1 MGAGAIVMQRSSTIV
16 LLLSAVTLAFSVAH
30 AEQRSSALQP
40 IDALVPSRYDFGLP
54 SWAPKPLEPAANPT
68 TAAKA
73 DLGRHLF
80 YDTRLSLDGSMS
92 CASCHEQ
99 ARAFTDGR
107 AVATGV
113 TGQTTPRNAMSLA
126 NVAYFPVLTWS
137 NPLLH
142 HLEQQALVPLIGQ
155 DPVELGLAGAEEK
168 MVERL
173 SAEPIYKRLFAE
185 AFPEAGGEI
194 SLATVVRA
202 LSAFQRTIVSM
213 RSPYDRYRYEGDV
226 DAVSDA
232 AIRGEALFFSEKL
245 ECHHCHNGLNLA
257 DTVLHERNK
266 AGEVAFHNT
275 GLYNIDGKGAYPAKN
290 IGIAEVTGRPEDMG
304 RFRAPSL
311 RNVAVTAP
319 YMHDG
324 SVATLDAVIDHYAA
338 GGRTI
343 ATGPNAG
350 IGRTNPFKSSFVPG
364 FTITPEERA
373 DLIAFLQSLTD
384 TGFLSDPRYANPWPR
399 KDKGK

>member
-1 MGAGAIVMQRSSTIV
+1 MQRSSTIV

-232 AIRGEALFFSEKL
+232 AIRGEDDGARLEVGAVQRGAARDVAQLLVWVLCQPFRVALRLLPQGERNARGDEQRQRSGQRVASARRRGEGAGRSLFEDEVSV
-245 ECHHCHNGLNLA
+245 GAA
-257 DTVLHERNK
+257 DTEGGDACASRSLLARPWLSVLQERESRGLPLDVCGGDLCVDGL
-266 AGEVAFHNT
+266 GEELV
-275 GLYNIDGKGAYPAKN
+275 L
-290 IGIAEVTGRPEDMG
+290 EREDH
-304 RFRAPSL
+304 F
-311 RNVAVTAP
+311 
-319 YMHDG
+319 D
-324 SVATLDAVIDHYAA
+324 
-338 GGRTI
+338 
-343 ATGPNAG
+343 NAG
-350 IGRTNPFKSSFVPG
+350 DAGSG
-364 FTITPEERA
+364 
-373 DLIAFLQSLTD
+373 
-384 TGFLSDPRYANPWPR
+384 LSVSEV
-399 KDKGK
+399 